1 MNVEMSKGNGLSEKT
16 WPSSHPLISIDHMFI
31 SGDLAVEKVQVP
43 TDGVVRTASDHLPFF
58 VQLGL
63 PDIAVSDN
71 LTLTVPEVGLSI
83 HDEG

>member
-1 MNVEMSKGNGLSEKT
+1 MSKVNGLSEKT

-31 SGDLAVEKVQVP
+31 SRDLAVVEVQVP

-63 PDIAVSDN
+63 PEISDSDN
-71 LTLTVPEVGLSI
+71 LTLSVPGPGLSV